1 MKLKESWFVIT
12 QLYKV
17 DQTLGK
23 KESLCSK
30 NLLRKKK
37 KQRLCNGILRTLEKF
52 LNYYFH
58 YINMFQETNNGIKA
72 IVRQLGLLIACFEYY

>member
-30 NLLRKKK
+30 DLRCKKKNKDCVMRFLELLRNFKIIISTIVICFKKPTMVSK
-37 KQRLCNGILRTLEKF
+37 
-52 LNYYFH
+52 
-58 YINMFQETNNGIKA
+58 
-72 IVRQLGLLIACFEYY
+72 LLLDN

>member
-37 KQRLCNGILRTLEKF
+37 NKDCVMGF
-52 LNYYFH
+52 
-58 YINMFQETNNGIKA
+58 
-72 IVRQLGLLIACFEYY
+72 LGLLRNFKIIISTILICFKKPTMVSKLLLDN

>member
-23 KESLCSK
+23 NESLCSK
-30 NLLRKKK
+30 NLRCKKK
-37 KQRLCNGILRTLEKF
+37 NKDCVMGF
-52 LNYYFH
+52 
-58 YINMFQETNNGIKA
+58 
-72 IVRQLGLLIACFEYY
+72 LGLLRNFKIIISTIVICFKKPTMVSKLLLDN

>member
-30 NLLRKKK
+30 NLRCKKK
-37 KQRLCNGILRTLEKF
+37 KTK
-52 LNYYFH
+52 
-58 YINMFQETNNGIKA
+58 
-72 IVRQLGLLIACFEYY
+72 IV

>member
-30 NLLRKKK
+30 DLRCKKK
-37 KQRLCNGILRTLEKF
+37 NKDCVMRF
-52 LNYYFH
+52 
-58 YINMFQETNNGIKA
+58 
-72 IVRQLGLLIACFEYY
+72 LGLLRNFKIIISTIVICFKKPTMVSKLLLDN

>member
-52 LNYYFH
+52 
-58 YINMFQETNNGIKA
+58 
-72 IVRQLGLLIACFEYY
+72 